1 VTLTLTHIANK
12 TLQNELNTLIDK
24 AIAKDRLAQGELYR
38 TFHSKFMSVCSRYFE
53 NRDDA
58 LEALNHGFL
67 KIFTSLKK
75 YDKQYSFEGWA
86 YRIIQNTAI
95 DYARKKLKK
104 GDFIPIDEQE
114 IEVSVNTDYT
124 ENILPDEWI
133 ALLQNLP
140 AATRIVFNLVALEH
154 YKHSEIAKLLGIS
167 EGTSKWHLNQ
177 ARKILKNKLEEK
189 I

>member
-12 TLQNELNTLIDK
+12 TQTNELNTLINK
-24 AIAKDRLAQGELYR
+24 SIAKDRLAQGELYR
-38 TFHSKFMSVCSRYFE
+38 TFHGKFMSVCLRYFE

-75 YDKQYSFEGWA
+75 YDKQQPFEGWA

-104 GDFIPIDEQE
+104 GDFVEIDEQE
-114 IEVSVNTDYT
+114 IEVSINPDYT
-124 ENILPDEWI
+124 ENIVPDEWI
-133 ALLQNLP
+133 LLLAELP
-140 AATRIVFNLVALEH
+140 SATRMVFNLVALEN

>member
-1 VTLTLTHIANK
+1 MEISLSHIATTAQNSELHQVI
-12 TLQNELNTLIDK
+12 TLAAN
-24 AIAKDRLAQGELYR
+24 KDRLAQAKLYK
-38 TFHSKFMSVCSRYFE
+38 TFHGKFLSVCLRYFD

-67 KIFTSLKK
+67 KIFNHLKK
-75 YDKQYSFEGWA
+75 YDNQQSFEGWA

-104 GDFIPIDEQE
+104 GDFVSITEQE
-114 IEVSVNTDYT
+114 IEVSINPEVAIDVM
-124 ENILPDEWI
+124 PDDWI
-133 ALLQNLP
+133 NLLQSLP
-140 AATRIVFNLVALEH
+140 AATRMVFNLVALEH

-177 ARKILKNKLEEK
+177 ARKI
-189 I
+189 